1 LIKAGFDVV
10 ENTEPAGSTAWNE
23 DMSTGASDI
32 IFFVHCGSLSEPYET
47 LKDLHS
53 KFSRPIGEKIPN
65 LIAGT
70 RYESAEYDAIIDEM
84 EGMVGSPDDAR
95 YVELSTMA
103 LDIYLRDMPESMMLE
118 ELHVV
123 VMNNTY
129 WTGWSSTEDPYVA
142 PYPSWEAWNVIVHT
156 IQPME

>member
-1 LIKAGFDVV
+1 
-10 ENTEPAGSTAWNE
+10 
-23 DMSTGASDI
+23 
-32 IFFVHCGSLSEPYET
+32 
-47 LKDLHS
+47 
-53 KFSRPIGEKIPN
+53 
-65 LIAGT
+65 
-70 RYESAEYDAIIDEM
+70 
-84 EGMVGSPDDAR
+84 MVGSPDDAR